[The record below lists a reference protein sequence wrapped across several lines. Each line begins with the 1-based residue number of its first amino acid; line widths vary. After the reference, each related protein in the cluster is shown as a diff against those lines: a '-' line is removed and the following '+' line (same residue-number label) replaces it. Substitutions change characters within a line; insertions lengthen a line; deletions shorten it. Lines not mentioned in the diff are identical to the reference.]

1 MSLGTMTWGEQNT
14 QDEAFAQLD
23 LAVERGVN
31 FIDTAELY
39 AVPPR
44 PETYGATERMLGAWL
59 KARGSHLR
67 DDLVLATKV
76 VGQSTRLSYIRG
88 GNARLD
94 AQHIKAALEASLTR
108 LGLDDVDLYQLHWPD
123 RHVNNFGEL
132 GYLPGDDREAT
143 PPEET
148 LRVLEELI
156 ISGKVRHVGLSN
168 ETPWGVMT
176 FQRLAENG
184 GGPRMVSIQNPYSLL
199 NRSFEVGLSEIAHR
213 EGIGLLAY
221 SPLAM
226 GMLTGKYRQGA
237 RPSGARL
244 SVYPQFTRYTS
255 ERAERAVEAYA
266 AVAAEAG
273 VSLTALALAFVNQR
287 PFVTSNIL
295 GATTLAQ
302 LNENLDAAETHLDA
316 DTLAAIDAVHREIS
330 NPCP

>member
-31 FIDTAELY
+31 LIDTAELY

-44 PETYGATERMLGAWL
+44 PETYGVTERILGAWL
-59 KARGSHLR
+59 EARGHGVR

-76 VGQSTRLSYIRG
+76 VGQNTRLGHIRG
-88 GNARLD
+88 GSARLD
-94 AQHIKAALEASLTR
+94 AQHIAEALDASLKR
-108 LGLDDVDLYQLHWPD
+108 LGLDYIDLYQLHWPD
-123 RHVNNFGEL
+123 RHVNNFGAL
-132 GYLPGDDREAT
+132 GYLPGDDRNAT

-148 LRVLEELI
+148 LRVLEQLMTL
-156 ISGKVRHVGLSN
+156 GKVRHVGLSN

-176 FQRLAENG
+176 FQRLADQG
-184 GGPRMVSIQNPYSLL
+184 SGPRMVSVQNPYSLL
-199 NRSFEVGLSEIAHR
+199 NRSFEVGLAEVAHR

-226 GMLTGKYRQGA
+226 GMLTGKYRHGA
-237 RPSGARL
+237 RPHGARL
-244 SVYPQFTRYTS
+244 SVYPHFTRYTS
-255 ERAERAVEAYA
+255 ERAARAVDAYA

-273 VSLTALALAFVNQR
+273 VSLTALALAFVNQQ

-295 GATTLAQ
+295 GATSVAQ
-302 LNENLDAAETHLDA
+302 LKENLDAAETCLDS
-316 DTLAAIDAVHREIS
+316 DTLDAIDAVHREIS